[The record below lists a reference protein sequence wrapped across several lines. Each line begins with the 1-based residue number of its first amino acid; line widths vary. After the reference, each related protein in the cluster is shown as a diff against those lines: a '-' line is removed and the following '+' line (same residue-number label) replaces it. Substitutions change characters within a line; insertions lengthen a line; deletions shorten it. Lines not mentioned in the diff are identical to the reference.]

1 MKISGQLHAPAAVT
15 ADKTPMLVKQEVCG
29 GGHNRRGHFVDR
41 KSLAPTATQTPD
53 RPSRDLATTPT
64 ALSS

>member
-29 GGHNRRGHFVDR
+29 G
-41 KSLAPTATQTPD
+41 
-53 RPSRDLATTPT
+53 ATTGVDILWTEKVLPLRRLKPRIVHPVT
-64 ALSS
+64 